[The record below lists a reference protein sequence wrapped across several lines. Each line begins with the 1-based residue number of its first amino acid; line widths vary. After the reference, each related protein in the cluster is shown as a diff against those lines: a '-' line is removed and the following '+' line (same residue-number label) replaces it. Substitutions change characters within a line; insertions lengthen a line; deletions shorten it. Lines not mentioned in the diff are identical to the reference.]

1 MELLDYI
8 DDIKLQLTGG
18 ILESEISDEEYG
30 RLIMLSMKEMNRY
43 YNVTELLEV
52 PGNSCI
58 DLNEYPKVGT
68 IVNVYRTSSLGS
80 SESVSSVSDPV
91 YVSQLQMYNFGN
103 AYYSSDWVH
112 NMAAWSLANQISN
125 TTSTDLAFKE
135 DKVGKKLYIN
145 LPKGNPSNLTVEY
158 IPKLM
163 DVSEIVSDYWIDILL
178 RLSLAHCKIALGR
191 IRTRYT
197 QNNALWTGD
206 GATLLA
212 EGQEELKALRER
224 LTASTDMVLPI
235 D

>member
-58 DLNEYPKVGT
+58 DLNEYPQVGT

-80 SESVSSVSDPV
+80 SESVSSASDPV

-103 AYYSSDWVH
+103 AYYSSD
-112 NMAAWSLANQISN
+112 
-125 TTSTDLAFKE
+125 
-135 DKVGKKLYIN
+135 
-145 LPKGNPSNLTVEY
+145 
-158 IPKLM
+158 
-163 DVSEIVSDYWIDILL
+163 
-178 RLSLAHCKIALGR
+178 
-191 IRTRYT
+191 
-197 QNNALWTGD
+197 
-206 GATLLA
+206 
-212 EGQEELKALRER
+212 
-224 LTASTDMVLPI
+224 
-235 D
+235 